1 LEIWRLAARK
11 KPRFQSAVSA
21 TGALITRRA
30 TSNREPA
37 TKCRTIRAQT
47 PPDYRLLTTDYQT
60 KARPLQRPRGLVILS
75 SPQQEETMDETTNP
89 NPSAGSDAGSDE
101 ANRFNRAR
109 DYVSDQ
115 YQSASGKVR
124 DGYNAMRERVEDV
137 DIGAVTDQVRTYVRS
152 NPGKALLISVGVGFL
167 IGLLLRRDDEE

>member
-1 LEIWRLAARK
+1 
-11 KPRFQSAVSA
+11 
-21 TGALITRRA
+21 
-30 TSNREPA
+30 
-37 TKCRTIRAQT
+37 
-47 PPDYRLLTTDYQT
+47 
-60 KARPLQRPRGLVILS
+60 
-75 SPQQEETMDETTNP
+75 MDETTNP